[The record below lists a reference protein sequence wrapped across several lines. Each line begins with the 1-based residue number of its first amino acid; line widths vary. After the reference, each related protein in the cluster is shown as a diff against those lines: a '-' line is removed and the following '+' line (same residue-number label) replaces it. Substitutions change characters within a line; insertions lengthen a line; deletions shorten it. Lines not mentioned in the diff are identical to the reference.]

1 MSAATAPQPGPGTE
15 VHEYMKVW
23 ASSMGAVASQVAG
36 AAFSVDLAFT
46 SPPEVAA
53 ADEHDLQLTVVA
65 GGSLRGEMGLRVPR
79 AVINALGQ
87 VFLQEAQ
94 DAAAEAKP
102 DHRSAVEEM
111 LRQVTGQVA
120 TALSSRWGEIQLRVE
135 PGTSPTWSTGSRG
148 WLVSAAGAP
157 CRLLVEWQLSAA
169 LAAALRPAEN
179 KGPVNEPAKTR
190 DPAGNQL
197 GLLMDV
203 ELDVTLRFGQRNMTL
218 REIMELDAGSIVE
231 LDRQVQ
237 EPAELLLE
245 GRLIARG
252 EVVVVD
258 GNYGLRVLEVV
269 SPPDKN

>member
-1 MSAATAPQPGPGTE
+1 MSAASALRPGPGAE

-23 ASSMGAVASQVAG
+23 ASSVGAVASQIAG
-36 AAFSVDLAFT
+36 TAFSVELAFT
-46 SPPEVAA
+46 SPPEVPA
-53 ADEHDLQLTVVA
+53 ADEHDLQFTVVA

-79 AVINALGQ
+79 AVVFALGQ
-87 VFLQEAQ
+87 VFLKEAQ
-94 DAAAEAKP
+94 DAAAEARP
-102 DHRSAVEEM
+102 DHRNAVEEL

-120 TALSSRWGEIQLRVE
+120 TALSSRWGETQLRVE
-135 PGTSPTWSTGSRG
+135 PGTSPTWSTGSLG
-148 WLVSAAGAP
+148 WLISAAGSP

-169 LAAALRPAEN
+169 LVAALRPAEN
-179 KGPVNEPAKTR
+179 KGPMNEPAKTR

-269 SPPDKN
+269 SPPDKS